1 MKYNPVECV
10 VDLMRRLPPQNIETN
25 LETLCDVLPEC
36 TEAFYEAIDKPL
48 EIAKCLKTGKDY
60 LLCDFNRDGDSF
72 RSPWSNEFYPEIESD
87 LIPSAALRTLEVAF
101 NDAFEVYR
109 KLYYEGGISS
119 VYIWEQRKGFSG
131 AILIKKVNDANK
143 QVRGA
148 WDSIHMFE
156 ANINSNA
163 VHYKLSSTVMLY
175 TITSNDSVGT
185 LNLSGNIRRVF
196 ELETQV
202 QQAND
207 HIVHL
212 GQLVEEQEGKI
223 RNTLQE
229 VYFQKTKDI
238 VNDIRSLPSL
248 QEAQQRDAFRS
259 SLNSRIQ
266 GMKISDSAKG
276 EEYSA

>member
-1 MKYNPVECV
+1 MKYNPVACV
-10 VDLMRRLPPQNIETN
+10 VDLLRRLPPQDLETN
-25 LETLCDVLPEC
+25 LETLCDILPDYA
-36 TEAFYEAIDKPL
+36 EAFYEAVEKPL
-48 EIAKCLKTGKDY
+48 EVSRCPKTGRDY
-60 LLCDFNRDGDSF
+60 LLCDFNRDGDSY
-72 RSPWSNEFYPEIESD
+72 RSPWSNEYYPPIESE
-87 LIPSAALRTLEVAF
+87 IVPSAALRSLEVAF
-101 NDAFEVYR
+101 NEAFEVYR
-109 KLYYEGGISS
+109 KLYYEGGVSS

-175 TITSNDSVGT
+175 TITTNESVGT
-185 LNLSGNIRRVF
+185 LNLSGNLHRVC
-196 ELETQV
+196 ELETLV
-202 QQAND
+202 QLTND
-207 HIVHL
+207 HIAHL

-248 QEAQQRDAFRS
+248 QEAQQRDALRT
-259 SLNSRIQ
+259 SLASRLQ
-266 GMKISDSAKG
+266 GLKLPTSVEG
-276 EEYSA
+276 EEDAS